1 MELIITLTIIAFM
14 AFLCYKIAEKNG
26 RSKDLAI
33 FLGIFFGIFAVI
45 GYLIIGETELRKI
58 ERIKKYS
65 GLKETEKE
73 IENK

>member
-1 MELIITLTIIAFM
+1 M

-26 RSKDLAI
+26 RSKNLAI

-58 ERIKKYS
+58 ERIKKYIELN
-65 GLKETEKE
+65 GIKNLGEKE
-73 IENK
+73 NQK